1 MANEITKILDTI
13 TPQQYNAYMQQY
25 TAAKSAF
32 VQSGIAV
39 SDERVSKN
47 ITSGGLLVN
56 MPFWNDLT
64 GDSEVLGNGDKAL
77 ETGKITAG
85 ADISCVLYRG
95 RGWAANELTGIV
107 AGSDPVRAIL
117 NRIGAYWLREDQKA
131 LIATLNGIFATGTGG
146 EKGALEETHVS
157 DQSKASTGIDAA
169 MVLDAKQLLGDSADQ
184 VTAIAMHSA
193 VYTKLQKDNLIQ
205 YIQPTTAT
213 INIPTYLGYRVI
225 IDDGIAP
232 TGDVYTSYLFRT
244 GSIGLNTGNP
254 SGLTTFE
261 TSREAAKGNDMIYTR
276 RALVMHPYGVKWTG
290 AEVAEGNI
298 TPSNAD
304 LAKFKNW
311 QRVYEPKN
319 IGIIALKHKIGK

>member
-1 MANEITKILDTI
+1 M
-13 TPQQYNAYMQQY
+13 
-25 TAAKSAF
+25 
-32 VQSGIAV
+32 
-39 SDERVSKN
+39 
-47 ITSGGLLVN
+47 
-56 MPFWNDLT
+56 
-64 GDSEVLGNGDKAL
+64 
-77 ETGKITAG
+77 
-85 ADISCVLYRG
+85 
-95 RGWAANELTGIV
+95 
-107 AGSDPVRAIL
+107 
-117 NRIGAYWLREDQKA
+117 
-131 LIATLNGIFATGTGG
+131 
-146 EKGALEETHVS
+146 
-157 DQSKASTGIDAA
+157 
-169 MVLDAKQLLGDSADQ
+169 
-184 VTAIAMHSA
+184 

-290 AEVAEGNI
+290 AEVTEGNI

>member
-1 MANEITKILDTI
+1 MANEITKILNAI
-13 TPQQYNAYMQQY
+13 TPQQYNEYMQQY

-85 ADISCVLYRG
+85 ADIACVLYRG

-107 AGSDPVRAIL
+107 AGSDPVR
-117 NRIGAYWLREDQKA
+117 AYWLREDQKA

-184 VTAIAMHSA
+184 VTTIAMH
-193 VYTKLQKDNLIQ
+193 
-205 YIQPTTAT
+205 
-213 INIPTYLGYRVI
+213 
-225 IDDGIAP
+225 
-232 TGDVYTSYLFRT
+232 
-244 GSIGLNTGNP
+244 
-254 SGLTTFE
+254 
-261 TSREAAKGNDMIYTR
+261 
-276 RALVMHPYGVKWTG
+276 
-290 AEVAEGNI
+290 
-298 TPSNAD
+298 
-304 LAKFKNW
+304 
-311 QRVYEPKN
+311 
-319 IGIIALKHKIGK
+319 

>member
-1 MANEITKILDTI
+1 MANEITKILNAI
-13 TPQQYNAYMQQY
+13 TPQQFTEYMQQY
-25 TAAKSAF
+25 TTENSAF

-56 MPFWNDLT
+56 MPFWNDLA

-77 ETGKITAG
+77 ETGKITAE
-85 ADISCVLYRG
+85 ADIACVLYRG
-95 RGWAANELTGIV
+95 RGWAANELTGVV

-146 EKGALEETHVS
+146 EKGALEETHVL
-157 DQSKASTGIDAA
+157 DQSKGSASIDAS
-169 MVLDAKQLLGDSADQ
+169 MVLDAKQLLGDASSQ
-184 VTAIAMHSA
+184 VTTIAMHSE
-193 VYTKLQKDNLIQ
+193 VYNKLQKDNLIK
-205 YIQPTTAT
+205 YIQPTEAR
-213 INIPTYLGYRVI
+213 IGFHEYLGHRVI
-225 IDDGIAP
+225 VDDGIVP

-290 AEVAEGNI
+290 AEVDAGNI

-311 QRVYEPKN
+311 KRVYEPKN
-319 IGIIALKHKIGK
+319 IGIIALKHKIK